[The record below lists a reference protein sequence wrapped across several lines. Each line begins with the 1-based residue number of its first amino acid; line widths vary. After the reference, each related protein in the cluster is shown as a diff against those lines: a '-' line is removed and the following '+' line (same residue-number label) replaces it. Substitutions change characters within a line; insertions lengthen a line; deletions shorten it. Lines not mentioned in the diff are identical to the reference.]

1 MLILWGQDSKVVRI
15 QIANDQDNDDD
26 DDDDADDE
34 YDADKLFLRLCR
46 PTKSV

>member
-26 DDDDADDE
+26 DDDDED
-34 YDADKLFLRLCR
+34 DADKLFFRLCR